1 MARKTRLGRRT
12 IRVMIVAAVLALGL
26 GALGL
31 NLRGDQ
37 AKSGPFGGQP
47 LPVLFPDGR
56 IAVVDGIIRRA
67 DARAHAD
74 ARTWLRA
81 HPVRDDRAFANFA
94 LAHVGRPPTGAAQ
107 RAELAALHRIDAN
120 RTPAGKRAAV
130 WLEAHGKKDIWKQ
143 YLKQYRQTTNVP
155 SGKDAKARF
164 KATNTLAK
172 ALATRGKARFARP
185 SPYIVD
191 PSLHALN
198 QRRFAK
204 KYSYPAKHAVLGS
217 ALSWVLVHYEPHREG
232 EYSWMNAEVSYS
244 RLYAGG
250 HYPSDIAAGA
260 YLGRLVAYYE
270 LALPLAGAKKG

>member
-1 MARKTRLGRRT
+1 MARKTRLGRRA
-12 IRVMIVAAVLALGL
+12 IRLLMAAAILALGL
-26 GALGL
+26 GALAL

-47 LPVLFPDGR
+47 LPALFADGQIAIVHR
-56 IAVVDGIIRRA
+56 IIAKA
-67 DARAHAD
+67 DARAHTD
-74 ARTWLRA
+74 ARAWLRA
-81 HPVRDDRAFANFA
+81 HPVRDDRGFSSFA
-94 LAHVGRPPTGAAQ
+94 LGHVGRPPTGAAQ

-120 RTPAGKRAAV
+120 RTPAGRRAAV
-130 WLEAHGKKDIWKQ
+130 WLEVHGKKDIWKL
-143 YLKQYRQTTNVP
+143 YLKQYRQTT
-155 SGKDAKARF
+155 SGANGKEAKVRF

-172 ALATRGKARFARP
+172 ALATRGKARFARQ

-217 ALSWVLVHYEPHREG
+217 ALSGVLVHYEPHRAG
-232 EYSWMNAEVSYS
+232 EYSWMNAEISYS

-260 YLGRLVAYYE
+260 YLGTLVAYYE
-270 LALPLAGAKKG
+270 SALPPATGKKG